1 MKNKIWLIT
10 LVFIV
15 TVFAACS
22 NDSEEVDESEELKM
36 LDVDFELP
44 ETADVGEAVELKATV
59 TYGDDDVT
67 DAEQMEFEYWK
78 DGDKDNSTFVD
89 GENNEDGTYTAEV
102 SFEEEGVY
110 EIYAHTTAES
120 LHTMPKKEIEVGD
133 VSDGGEVD
141 DENEDES

>member
-1 MKNKIWLIT
+1 M
-10 LVFIV
+10 
-15 TVFAACS
+15 VFAACS

-36 LDVDFELP
+36 LEVDFELP
-44 ETADVGEAVELKATV
+44 ETADVGVAVELKATV
-59 TYGDDDVT
+59 TYGDDEVT

-78 DGDKDNSTFVD
+78 DGDKDNSIFVD

-133 VSDGGEVD
+133 VSGDGEAD
-141 DENEDES
+141 NENEDES

>member
-1 MKNKIWLIT
+1 VKNKIWLIT

-22 NDSEEVDESEELKM
+22 NDSEEADESEELKM
-36 LDVDFELP
+36 LDVEFELP
-44 ETADVGEAVELKATV
+44 GTADVGEAVELKATV

-133 VSDGGEVD
+133 VSGDGEAD

>member
-22 NDSEEVDESEELKM
+22 NDSEEADESEELKM
-36 LDVDFELP
+36 LDVEFELP

-133 VSDGGEVD
+133 VSGDGEVD

>member
-133 VSDGGEVD
+133 VSDDGEVD

>member
-1 MKNKIWLIT
+1 LKNKIWLIT

-67 DAEQMEFEYWK
+67 DAEQMELEYWK

-133 VSDGGEVD
+133 VSDDGEVD

>member
-133 VSDGGEVD
+133 VSGDGKAD